1 MGGREIGRQPVEI
14 TDLGISLAF
23 LSPFFSVQSYGL
35 YVADVRGEIFTQ
47 YQATCYVSKHTM
59 IWSTTKVNDACA
71 RPQHVARQKLGYQ
84 PIAHTKL

>member
-35 YVADVRGEIFTQ
+35 YVADVRGGIFTQ

-59 IWSTTKVNDACA
+59 VYDE
-71 RPQHVARQKLGYQ
+71 GE
-84 PIAHTKL
+84 